1 MNNTTVQVLSSIQH
15 CLRISSCKNIEKLCA
30 QLAGLYGTLSPKD
43 IPVSRETLKHFFAHG
58 CLLAVALDKD
68 ENIVGMGMFI
78 PIYETNDVTAL
89 IKNIAI
95 LESWRECGID
105 RKIMDALV
113 EIALSYQV
121 RHVDLMI
128 AECFAQAEAQA
139 DAGRRC
145 RNRHRL
151 GHRANLQRD
160 GVDGLTIPWMH
171 LDARNHIGFESL
183 VAHGQVVGPRL

>member
-43 IPVSRETLKHFFAHG
+43 VPVSRETLKHFFAHG

-139 DAGRRC
+139 D
-145 RNRHRL
+145 
-151 GHRANLQRD
+151 
-160 GVDGLTIPWMH
+160 VGLCKD
-171 LDARNHIGFESL
+171 LGFEKVESVYRL
-183 VAHGQVVGPRL
+183 VLNT